1 MKHSFPRTF
10 TGAAPLPAA
19 PMIPLSPAGY
29 LRLRRA
35 ASGQSISAVAQR
47 LNAAHLTANPG
58 MRNDITTALIASLE
72 TEGVVAKHRET
83 LDRLRSVM
91 AFDPDVYH
99 QLATAPPALH
109 PAVCRTCGTSAWD
122 HDNACTR
129 CTAGVREI
137 AA

>member
-1 MKHSFPRTF
+1 MKHTFPRTF
-10 TGAAPLPAA
+10 TGAEPLPTAPL
-19 PMIPLSPAGY
+19 IPLSPAGY

-47 LNAAHLTANPG
+47 LNAGHRRAG

-72 TEGVVAKHRET
+72 TEGVVAKHRVT
-83 LDRLRSVM
+83 LDRLRSVI
-91 AFDPDVYH
+91 AFDADVYH
-99 QLATAPPALH
+99 QLATEPPALH

-122 HDNACTR
+122 HDNACTGCADNAR
-129 CTAGVREI
+129 SR